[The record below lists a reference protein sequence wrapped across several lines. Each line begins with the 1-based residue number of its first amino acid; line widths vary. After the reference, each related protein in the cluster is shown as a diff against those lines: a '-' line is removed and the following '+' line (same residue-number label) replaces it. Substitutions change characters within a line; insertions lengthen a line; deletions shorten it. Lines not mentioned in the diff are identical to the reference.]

1 MLCSVIAPPLLQASR
16 QLLPK
21 RSSAALLYHVDV
33 HVAPGGS
40 ISSVPDVGFS
50 CLLRPK
56 ENGDGG
62 VYKPISWG
70 VVKEERT
77 VCSHLCNLS
86 WCCHTQRSWGWFHVT
101 DPGCSWGLTWV
112 QQQLCA
118 SGMIVYSSSG
128 CFCISVCGPVASPT
142 VWEAVLNVSHRRRS
156 GNQLC
161 TGLYW
166 TWKQKNVV
174 LLP

>member
-56 ENGDGG
+56 ENGDRGLFNQVLMSQLG
-62 VYKPISWG
+62 CS
-70 VVKEERT
+70 ERGAFSLLT
-77 VCSHLCNLS
+77 SV
-86 WCCHTQRSWGWFHVT
+86 GWFHVT
-101 DPGCSWGLTWV
+101 DPGCRFDLSAAV
-112 QQQLCA
+112 VCFRSDCEQQLWLFLYLSLWSC
-118 SGMIVYSSSG
+118 SLIHCVRGSPE
-128 CFCISVCGPVASPT
+128 CF
-142 VWEAVLNVSHRRRS
+142 R
-156 GNQLC
+156 
-161 TGLYW
+161 
-166 TWKQKNVV
+166 
-174 LLP
+174 